1 MNIRETSAP
10 QPLTWAPTRLP
21 VGEPAGPTALEL
33 PLDRGPE
40 HVDRR
45 RSLDR
50 RFDAYMNVLLENK
63 KVADLSDAELQALD
77 SRGANVSAH
86 KSARGHMTAREA
98 VRLGNADRSGEISK
112 MLSLRPDLREEDLFQ
127 EDIHGRKSLRPSL
140 QDANRLATLAA
151 RPDLRPIDL
160 DNTRDPKML
169 SLLAKRRDLRPPEL
183 EQMKQGF
190 FDRIKPYFPPLVA
203 ASLAQQCS
211 DESMEVMALRGPDT
225 RPDSLLRLYDSI
237 HGAVGPQGGKQ
248 TPFLFLKA
256 LTVLKARPDISPD
269 GLSQLAG
276 TVGDVGH
283 GASSASIGG
292 CLDRCFSALQ
302 NPDMQLGQILG
313 AAEGARQLPPDPNL
327 RMEVLGRTALGLE
340 PAGRRREEGPAR
352 QADPGAPRPATAQET
367 PSPAQPQ
374 AA

>member
-1 MNIRETSAP
+1 MNIREAAP
-10 QPLTWAPTRLP
+10 SQPLTFAPTRLP

-45 RSLDR
+45 RSLDAR
-50 RFDAYMNVLLENK
+50 YDAYMKVLLENK

-77 SRGANVSAH
+77 SRGANVSAQRA
-86 KSARGHMTAREA
+86 SRGHLTAREA
-98 VRLGNADRSGEISK
+98 VRLSNADKSGEISK
-112 MLSLRPDLREEDLFQ
+112 MLSLRPDLREEDLFE
-127 EDIHGRKSLRPSL
+127 EDINGNKFLRPSL
-140 QDANRLATLAA
+140 QDPNRRATLAA

-169 SLLAKRRDLRPPEL
+169 TLLSKRRDLRPPEL

-190 FDRIKPYFPPLVA
+190 FDRIKPYFPPAVA

-211 DESMEVMALRGPDT
+211 DESMEVMSLRGPDT
-225 RPDSLLRLYDSI
+225 RPDSLMRLYDSI
-237 HGAVGPQGGKQ
+237 HGAVGPMGGQQ
-248 TPFLFLKA
+248 TPFLFLKG
-256 LTVLKARPDISPD
+256 LSVLKSRPDISPD
-269 GLSQLAG
+269 GLSLLAG

-292 CLDRCFSALQ
+292 CLDRCFTALL
-302 NPDMQLGQILG
+302 NPDMQLGQVLG

-340 PAGRRREEGPAR
+340 PAGRPRQEGPEPKKPVVDPQPAPAPNAR
-352 QADPGAPRPATAQET
+352 
-367 PSPAQPQ
+367 PQ